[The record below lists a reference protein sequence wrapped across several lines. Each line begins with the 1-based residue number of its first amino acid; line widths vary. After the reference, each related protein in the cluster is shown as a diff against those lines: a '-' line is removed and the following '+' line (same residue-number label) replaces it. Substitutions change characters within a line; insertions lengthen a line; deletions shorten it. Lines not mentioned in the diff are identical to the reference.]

1 MNKDEI
7 KSQIEDILNSYNLD
21 KGFIDRFV
29 SDEFINGMYT
39 LIQQEP
45 QNNDFLIFIRSLS
58 NEQNLATI
66 ENIRYRIISELGY
79 NSYFSDICK
88 YITANWKVAE
98 LNEKN
103 LSVALL
109 KDSSDEISQEDIDR
123 GKYIIGA
130 GLKIIRA
137 APAATA
143 ALNDTALWSKL
154 VIADR

>member
-58 NEQNLATI
+58 NEQNLVTI
-66 ENIRYRIISELGY
+66 ENIPEQ
-79 NSYFSDICK
+79 
-88 YITANWKVAE
+88 T
-98 LNEKN
+98 
-103 LSVALL
+103 
-109 KDSSDEISQEDIDR
+109 
-123 GKYIIGA
+123 
-130 GLKIIRA
+130 
-137 APAATA
+137 
-143 ALNDTALWSKL
+143 L
-154 VIADR
+154 VIQSMPMVEMIPLMPEMVMIRFTVELDSIP

>member
-58 NEQNLATI
+58 NEQNLVTI

-98 LNEKN
+98 LNEK
-103 LSVALL
+103 
-109 KDSSDEISQEDIDR
+109 I
-123 GKYIIGA
+123 
-130 GLKIIRA
+130 
-137 APAATA
+137 
-143 ALNDTALWSKL
+143 
-154 VIADR
+154 